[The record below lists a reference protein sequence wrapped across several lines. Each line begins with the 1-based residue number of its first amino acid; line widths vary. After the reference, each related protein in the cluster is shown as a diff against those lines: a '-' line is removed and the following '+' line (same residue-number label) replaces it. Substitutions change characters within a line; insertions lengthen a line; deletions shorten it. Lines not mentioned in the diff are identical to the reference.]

1 MTWHVKL
8 QQPTLSTS
16 HPPPGSPLSFLLE
29 KKKNARGNGSRI
41 QRTLHHY
48 QSIDQFPG
56 LFKFSYPCPAVQRL
70 DKAPSMWYLGM
81 CRIIFPTSD
90 EDSSN
95 FRKWTGGDGAGLTYS
110 PKVERP
116 QRIRRNEHLGR
127 SHIPAMSSV
136 GRYGVSRCV
145 GYYIHV

>member
-29 KKKNARGNGSRI
+29 KKKKTHGATDLASSAPCTTTN
-41 QRTLHHY
+41 
-48 QSIDQFPG
+48 QSINSRDCSSFHI
-56 LFKFSYPCPAVQRL
+56 PAVQRL

-95 FRKWTGGDGAGLTYS
+95 FRKWTGGDGAGLTYN